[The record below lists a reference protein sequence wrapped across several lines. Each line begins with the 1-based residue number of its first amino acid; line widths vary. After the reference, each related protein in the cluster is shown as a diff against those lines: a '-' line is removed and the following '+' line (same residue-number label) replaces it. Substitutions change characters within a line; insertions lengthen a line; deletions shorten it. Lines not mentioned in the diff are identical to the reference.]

1 MSISSLHPHARTS
14 APAAGTAPYLPGDQV
29 LVTGTDGVT
38 HLAVVEDITLT
49 PDGRYS
55 LFAQVVRPTQRGGSY
70 SICTPVAADGA
81 SDVVRSA

>member
-29 LVTGTDGVT
+29 LVTGTD
-38 HLAVVEDITLT
+38 EDITLT

>member
-1 MSISSLHPHARTS
+1 MSITSLHPHARS
-14 APAAGTAPYLPGDQV
+14 AQAPSGAPYLPGDQV

-55 LFAQVVRPTQRGGSY
+55 LFAQVVRPTQRGSY
-70 SICTPVAADGA
+70 SICTPVSADGA